1 MVSNFK
7 KEVEIMSSIIDG
19 ELRFGVNGKT
29 VISINYPSFVS
40 VENAILSVSTYPVNP
55 RIGSDFSSIIAG
67 PVTFDP
73 RFLYCGSDRSS
84 LEGFN
89 KMESLG
95 INLDY
100 LSQSLVS
107 SYAYMALVTS
117 VITNGGMLWG
127 IRPPL
132 ISLFELTYLYNECK
146 NIGVT
151 DLDKFIQ
158 ELKKKIGKKN
168 EGALKTYY
176 DKLRRGEL
184 TPKEPQGINGE
195 LHSKI
200 SELKVALRYSQC
212 DYEVVY
218 NGGMSHGGSD
228 LTVMKDSRE
237 TDVEVRTRFT
247 VIKNFPFNVRSP
259 FPQAKIQVEDAI
271 DISIPF
277 NEEKNINV
285 KFSQGD
291 IVVQDLTSDYEIG
304 TPLSARN
311 SFFPMM
317 RRSVKEV
324 LKEADGILLAG
335 GKPLVMFT
343 GVNSC
348 VEDWICTDFSRSGS
362 FKV

>member
-1 MVSNFK
+1 VNNY
-7 KEVEIMSSIIDG
+7 EEEEEIMSSIIDG

-40 VENAILSVSTYPVNP
+40 VENAILSVSTYPVKP
-55 RIGSDFSSIIAG
+55 RIASDFSSIIAG

-73 RFLYCGSDRSS
+73 RFLYCGSARSS

-95 INLDY
+95 MNLDY
-100 LSQSLVS
+100 LSQSLIS

-117 VITNGGMLWG
+117 VLTNGGMIWG
-127 IRPPL
+127 LRPPL
-132 ISLFELTYLYNECK
+132 ISLFELSYLYNECE
-146 NIGVT
+146 NIGVA
-151 DLDKFIQ
+151 DLDVFIV
-158 ELKKKIGKKN
+158 ELKKKVGKKN

-176 DKLRRGEL
+176 AKLRRGEL

-212 DYEVVY
+212 GYEVVY

-228 LTVMKDSRE
+228 LTVIKGSRE

-259 FPQAKIQVEDAI
+259 FPQARIQVEDVI
-271 DISIPF
+271 DISLPF

-285 KFSQGD
+285 KFDQGD
-291 IVVQDLTSDYEIG
+291 IVVEDLTSDYEIG
-304 TPLSARN
+304 TRLSARN
-311 SFFPMM
+311 SFLPTM

-324 LKEADGILLAG
+324 LNEADDILLAG

-343 GVNSC
+343 SVNSC

-362 FKV
+362 FRV